1 MIRCCAQFGA
11 PGPAVDPSTDGYDQA
26 TVTVAQPVYKVPEQ
40 VRPLSEVMYAA
51 VDPDAETYAEI
62 SEHYMVGKAPV
73 AGGGAILPP
82 HLQPPRPDS
91 EVMYAEADSEDEM
104 YAEADSEDEYAVA
117 KNPSARMVASISSS
131 IPSPVYCQYIS
142 IGADEAGPGAGA
154 GEAGPST
161 SNIYVAEAD
170 LQPGAPASPLPVY
183 VAHSPALPTRPT
195 RPPPMPPMLPASP
208 PPALPSSAA

>member
-1 MIRCCAQFGA
+1 MIRCRAQIGA

-26 TVTVAQPVYKVPEQ
+26 TVAQPVYKVPEQ

-51 VDPDAETYAEI
+51 VDPDSETYAEI
-62 SEHYMVGKAPV
+62 SEHYVAGKGPV

-91 EVMYAEADSEDEM
+91 EAM
-104 YAEADSEDEYAVA
+104 YAEADSEDEYAVV
-117 KNPSARMVASISSS
+117 NDPSARMAASISSS
-131 IPSPVYCQYIS
+131 IPSPVYIT
-142 IGADEAGPGAGA
+142 IGADEAGAGARA

-161 SNIYVAEAD
+161 SNMYVAEAD

-183 VAHSPALPTRPT
+183 VAHSPALPTRP
-195 RPPPMPPMLPASP
+195 PPMPPMLPASP
-208 PPALPSSAA
+208 PPALPSGTA